1 MYEEGIVNMD
11 KKSSRQPSVPPK
23 NGATSDSKKN
33 DNNSPNRFSKYGKK
47 RESGGGR
54 GSTPDHARRPTPQK
68 SRSTGD
74 KRPRSRGNYNDRQ
87 REEVAEPVDSEYES
101 LVFSGGSKKAS
112 LNHLFNF
119 TFAGR
124 ENHFGSSGTYRG
136 VRRPRTGGR
145 VYNKERFL
153 QANCQF
159 VVGDSGDYTAHSID
173 ADTLVDWDLVE
184 QVRTLSQEPPSCPI
198 CLQEPQAGK
207 ITRCGHVY
215 CWACILHYLDLGE
228 KKWRKCPICYEYV
241 LKKDL
246 KSVQIRVVHAYKPGE
261 TITLSLMKRE
271 RGSTYSV
278 PQSQWEN
285 REGKPHRITDTVN
298 TEHVKLLV
306 ASPSQ
311 IQETIIEPEK
321 AALNKH
327 MLNAESSE
335 VCFIESA
342 LVHLKEREE
351 SLRISTAHKKHR
363 RARHAHKAEV
373 DKVKS
378 PKSVLANSD
387 NSPIKHYASAFS
399 DKEDSDEDSKNLTAE
414 SAEASG
420 DASLPKSPIPDSVI
434 HPESPTL
441 SLSEAT
447 THSDMDTSLSE
458 LDTTADGARGRSSLS
473 ESSVGSPEDLSL
485 PEIQEQ
491 QEVAM
496 PVEEAAEHLELPTE
510 SEHGNSSQRGNQTK
524 SAFFYYQ
531 ASDGQHIYLHALNA
545 RCLVKEYGKL
555 EDCPDTITANIV
567 DTEIIFM
574 TEELRKRLRYLN
586 HLPLTCEFQVAEL
599 ALKPPLLSKDTLRH
613 FAGDIEKRRRMRQK
627 KMRDDK
633 RRSRKIEMEENE
645 KMGKFPGM
653 RLSLSS
659 IAQFPA
665 AGDEHVHMSVSPE
678 IRSESPSVSSLA
690 SSPPVSPSGLNASA
704 AEFVPGASPSIE
716 DVSDGEQTSMSFA
729 QMLKAG
735 KAKAKTVWPRPV
747 ESQPLAQT
755 VPVVPRSADTDDSD
769 NEDRVPVPMYQDSF
783 SCAIQAALDTIDKPK
798 EARPGNAGRKKQK
811 KPKFTK
817 LFTTSMTRGK

>member
-1 MYEEGIVNMD
+1 MFEEGIVNMD
-11 KKSSRQPSVPPK
+11 KKSSRQPSGPPK

-33 DNNSPNRFSKYGKK
+33 DINSPNRFSKYGKK
-47 RESGGGR
+47 RESGAGR

-68 SRSTGD
+68 SRATGD

-101 LVFSGGSKKAS
+101 LMFTGGSKKAS

-124 ENHFGSSGTYRG
+124 ETHYESSGAYRR

-159 VVGDSGDYTAHSID
+159 VVGDSGDYIAHSID

-215 CWACILHYLDLGE
+215 CSACILHYLELGE

-241 LKKDL
+241 HKSDL

-261 TITLSLMKRE
+261 TITLRLMKRE

-278 PQSQWEN
+278 PKSQWEK
-285 REGKPHRITDTVN
+285 RDGKPHRITDDVN

-327 MLNAESSE
+327 MQNAEASE

-342 LVHLKEREE
+342 MVLLKEREE
-351 SLRISTAHKKHR
+351 SLRTSTPHKKHR
-363 RARHAHKAEV
+363 EARRTRKAEV

-378 PKSVLANSD
+378 PKSVLANND
-387 NSPIKHYASAFS
+387 NSPVKQCASAFS
-399 DKEDSDEDSKNLTAE
+399 DREDSDEDRNNK
-414 SAEASG
+414 SAEPG
-420 DASLPKSPIPDSVI
+420 KTTRDASLPESLNPDSTI
-434 HPESPTL
+434 RTESTTSS
-441 SLSEAT
+441 SL

-458 LDTTADGARGRSSLS
+458 LDASAVDVPRGRSSLS
-473 ESSVGSPEDLSL
+473 ESSVGSPDGPSLS
-485 PEIQEQ
+485 EIQESL
-491 QEVAM
+491 EAAM

-510 SEHGNSSQRGNQTK
+510 SEHGNSGRRGNQTK

-531 ASDGQHIYLHALNA
+531 ASDGQHIYLHAVNA
-545 RCLVKEYGKL
+545 RCLVKEYGRL

-653 RLSLSS
+653 KLSLSS
-659 IAQFPA
+659 FAQFPA
-665 AGDEHVHMSVSPE
+665 AGDGHVHVSGSPE

-690 SSPPVSPSGLNASA
+690 STPPVSPSGFNVSA
-704 AEFVPGASPSIE
+704 AEFVPGASPAIE

-735 KAKAKTVWPRPV
+735 KAKAKPMWPRPV
-747 ESQPLAQT
+747 EAQVLAQAG
-755 VPVVPRSADTDDSD
+755 PVVPRSADTDDSD